1 MNEQKPEAAS
11 EGSIGQSASTAGLEQ
26 QSDLEV
32 VIHYEGDAY
41 NRPLGRGLLL
51 GTDYLE
57 DMIPDGDCHVS
68 VTVYRRRS
76 NNVVQGR
83 EPALSAK
90 RPSGTDGSA

>member
-51 GTDYLE
+51 GNDYLE
-57 DMIPDGDCHVS
+57 DMIPEGDFHVS

-76 NNVVQGR
+76 NVEAKAQAR
-83 EPALSAK
+83 QRLS
-90 RPSGTDGSA
+90 P